1 MAGKSDWS
9 KSGKFL
15 GFTEVADGYH
25 GMKMWDAYGFKALAA
40 KVRMDAMRN
49 LDPHLA
55 NVGDAKTL
63 ITHPSRTTHQQLPD
77 EEKIQAGVTP
87 DLIKV
92 SAGLENIEDNIHEFQ
107 QAFDGT
113 GLKTPGTSG
122 NKRRASPSKTQR
134 LAPLIPASLGSHLS
148 LITPQALVPSTDR
161 ARCSSSPSSS
171 HIRTRHKSSDRIE
184 MAKGSKIHRPR
195 KVEPFREFKLRLKV
209 AHRTEDIYFLFQ
221 PYFFSSNKRST
232 YQSQLSD
239 ETSETSEKEVRCS
252 SSEARMFGMNILG
265 LPNRSKSSKIGYPT
279 NRNPKCIN
287 RGKSCVY
294 TQSKRGGSRIRRRRV
309 SLGEQESGERSP
321 TINNNE
327 LNACALSVMPELEE
341 GIFTHDSNPP
351 PSTRNYS
358 EEKSEFNIPGY
369 QGTFAAPLS
378 LVSPGGGLK
387 QLDFSLDDTDFI
399 FDSIFAG
406 TQPEGMDS
414 GYETSEH
421 AGTLSE
427 SGREVPIRVY
437 SSDED
442 ILSAYYTYIHPY
454 FPILPPPEA
463 GQVTDNPDLGI
474 RRAPDAIFSS
484 KSAPD
489 FEPSSP
495 ISLAISATL
504 ALIPHPEDKDPSG
517 TESLHLRREQAQAFA
532 QSAFESIEIESEL
545 IDSVIQPGEA
555 LSSEPLPLH
564 RKPFHPR
571 NPLENESIIALIMLS
586 TYEYAQRGNIAKM
599 RNRAGQAVNAA
610 INLGLHIKG
619 DEEGYYSEANRRV
632 WWMAYI
638 TVCQGSILSNSTPP
652 ILLYDPRFT
661 TSGPTYAGDPG
672 AWPVFLQSQQAITS
686 ATQFVIDLDATL
698 KQGSNTTA
706 IWDRMLELEAIIE
719 PLIVAADSW
728 ALSSTPPLSLDS
740 AEMVVGQALRGI
752 ARIKLNSA
760 RIKLHRYCAF
770 SDVPVFSK
778 KHCDL
783 AAAAPNSN
791 STTNT
796 SSTPTAP
803 NCACSNTFHNLPSYS
818 DMNSSTP
825 QSFSS
830 TNSPPNLN
838 QNLNLN
844 MNMNINPNLG
854 NPNGMGLGM
863 GVGMGMGVG
872 LNCNVL
878 PYTSHYSAKI
888 CLKSAFS
895 IARSFASLP
904 YPQPIRRVDIQNQLQ
919 NQNQSQGMQSQDP
932 YSYFPAMQT
941 PNSYARHSLSPTS
954 NPMNSGNGSS
964 RSNSNSGSSLGLN
977 PSSGSGGPCPNVGGR
992 APRMI
997 PVFACCAMQSSYALI
1012 MLSYKTK
1019 AMGFAG
1025 PLSNSNTSPNHSHN
1039 NNGAGN
1045 GGDAGKENQAQKL
1058 LGQLSEGLQM
1068 ILAALRNYSVAYE
1081 ALGGMRDQID
1091 EAAQSVGAAASI
1103 VGDVRW

>member
-1 MAGKSDWS
+1 
-9 KSGKFL
+9 
-15 GFTEVADGYH
+15 
-25 GMKMWDAYGFKALAA
+25 
-40 KVRMDAMRN
+40 
-49 LDPHLA
+49 
-55 NVGDAKTL
+55 
-63 ITHPSRTTHQQLPD
+63 
-77 EEKIQAGVTP
+77 
-87 DLIKV
+87 
-92 SAGLENIEDNIHEFQ
+92 
-107 QAFDGT
+107 
-113 GLKTPGTSG
+113 
-122 NKRRASPSKTQR
+122 
-134 LAPLIPASLGSHLS
+134 
-148 LITPQALVPSTDR
+148 
-161 ARCSSSPSSS
+161 
-171 HIRTRHKSSDRIE
+171 
-184 MAKGSKIHRPR
+184 
-195 KVEPFREFKLRLKV
+195 
-209 AHRTEDIYFLFQ
+209 
-221 PYFFSSNKRST
+221 
-232 YQSQLSD
+232 
-239 ETSETSEKEVRCS
+239 
-252 SSEARMFGMNILG
+252 
-265 LPNRSKSSKIGYPT
+265 
-279 NRNPKCIN
+279 
-287 RGKSCVY
+287 
-294 TQSKRGGSRIRRRRV
+294 
-309 SLGEQESGERSP
+309 
-321 TINNNE
+321 
-327 LNACALSVMPELEE
+327 
-341 GIFTHDSNPP
+341 
-351 PSTRNYS
+351 
-358 EEKSEFNIPGY
+358 
-369 QGTFAAPLS
+369 
-378 LVSPGGGLK
+378 
-387 QLDFSLDDTDFI
+387 
-399 FDSIFAG
+399 
-406 TQPEGMDS
+406 MDS

-421 AGTLSE
+421 AGTLSDSE
-427 SGREVPIRVY
+427 REVPIRVY

-454 FPILPPPEA
+454 FPILPPPEP
-463 GQVTDNPDLGI
+463 GQVTDTPDLGI

-484 KSAPD
+484 KSNAD

-504 ALIPHPEDKDPSG
+504 ALIPHPDDKDPSG

-545 IDSVIQPGEA
+545 IDSVIQPSEA
-555 LSSEPLPLH
+555 LSSDPLPLN

-638 TVCQGSILSNSTPP
+638 MVCQGSILSNSTPP

-728 ALSSTPPLSLDS
+728 TLSSSPPLSLDS
-740 AEMVVGQALRGI
+740 SEMVVGQALRGI

-783 AAAAPNSN
+783 AAVP
-791 STTNT
+791 T
-796 SSTPTAP
+796 STPHSSHPQTSASTPAP
-803 NCACSNTFHNLPSYS
+803 NCACSSTFHNLPSYS
-818 DMNSSTP
+818 DMTTSSTP
-825 QSFSS
+825 LSHSQSHSHS
-830 TNSPPNLN
+830 QSLSHTTSPPNF
-838 QNLNLN
+838 
-844 MNMNINPNLG
+844 NLG
-854 NPNGMGLGM
+854 L
-863 GVGMGMGVG
+863 GVGVGIG

-888 CLKSAFS
+888 CLKSAFA
-895 IARSFASLP
+895 IARSFTSLP
-904 YPQPIRRVDIQNQLQ
+904 YPQPVRREVHQPQVHSQLQ
-919 NQNQSQGMQSQDP
+919 PQPQNQDP
-932 YSYFPAMQT
+932 YSYFPTMPT
-941 PNSYARHSLSPTS
+941 HTSPYARHSLSPTS
-954 NPMNSGNGSS
+954 NPGSIS
-964 RSNSNSGSSLGLN
+964 APGGGIGGG
-977 PSSGSGGPCPNVGGR
+977 SGSGGVGNP

-1025 PLSNSNTSPNHSHN
+1025 PLNNNATNTPNN
-1039 NNGAGN
+1039 NNGTGTNN
-1045 GGDAGKENQAQKL
+1045 GGNSGIDAGKENQAQKL

-1068 ILAALRNYSVAYE
+1068 ILGALRNYSFAYE

-1091 EAAQSVGAAASI
+1091 IAAQSVGAAASV

>member
-1 MAGKSDWS
+1 M
-9 KSGKFL
+9 
-15 GFTEVADGYH
+15 
-25 GMKMWDAYGFKALAA
+25 
-40 KVRMDAMRN
+40 
-49 LDPHLA
+49 
-55 NVGDAKTL
+55 TL
-63 ITHPSRTTHQQLPD
+63 Q
-77 EEKIQAGVTP
+77 
-87 DLIKV
+87 
-92 SAGLENIEDNIHEFQ
+92 
-107 QAFDGT
+107 
-113 GLKTPGTSG
+113 
-122 NKRRASPSKTQR
+122 RASPSKSQCQVS
-134 LAPLIPASLGSHLS
+134 LIPAPLGIHLS
-148 LITPQALVPSTDR
+148 FITPPSPRSLHRQGTLQQLSLVLTHLNTPQ
-161 ARCSSSPSSS
+161 
-171 HIRTRHKSSDRIE
+171 SSDRIE
-184 MAKGSKIHRPR
+184 MAKGSKITKVSSATKPAKPVR
-195 KVEPFREFKLRLKV
+195 KKFAVPPVKLACLECR
-209 AHRTEDIYFLFQ
+209 ASRTRCDGKPEC
-221 PYFFSSNKRST
+221 SN
-232 YQSQLSD
+232 
-239 ETSETSEKEVRCS
+239 
-252 SSEARMFGMNILG
+252 
-265 LPNRSKSSKIGYPT
+265 
-279 NRNPKCIN
+279 CIN

-309 SLGEQESGERSP
+309 SVGDQASGEHSP
-321 TINNNE
+321 KINNNE

-341 GIFTHDSNPP
+341 GIFTHEPNPP
-351 PSTRNYS
+351 PSIRKYS
-358 EEKSEFNIPGY
+358 EEKSEFNIPDY

-399 FDSIFAG
+399 FDSIFAA
-406 TQPEGMDS
+406 QPEGMDS

-421 AGTLSE
+421 AGTSSE
-427 SGREVPIRVY
+427 SGKEVPIRVY

-454 FPILPPPEA
+454 FPILPPPEP
-463 GQVTDNPDLGI
+463 GQVTDNPDFGI

-484 KSAPD
+484 KSVPD

-555 LSSEPLPLH
+555 LSSEPLPPH
-564 RKPFHPR
+564 RKPFHLR
-571 NPLENESIIALIMLS
+571 NPIENESIIALIMLS

-728 ALSSTPPLSLDS
+728 TLSSTPPLSLDS

-783 AAAAPNSN
+783 AAAAAPNSN
-791 STTNT
+791 STTNP
-796 SSTPTAP
+796 SSTSTAP

-818 DMNSSTP
+818 DMTSSNP
-825 QSFSS
+825 QSFPSTTSS
-830 TNSPPNLN
+830 PNLT
-838 QNLNLN
+838 QNLNIN
-844 MNMNINPNLG
+844 MNLNPNLG

-895 IARSFASLP
+895 IARSFSSLP
-904 YPQPIRRVDIQNQLQ
+904 YPQPIRRIDLQSQLQ
-919 NQNQSQGMQSQDP
+919 NHNQAQNQVQTQNLNMQSQDP
-932 YSYFPAMQT
+932 YSYFPTMQT
-941 PNSYARHSLSPTS
+941 PNSYTRHSLSPPS
-954 NPMNSGNGSS
+954 NPNPMNNS
-964 RSNSNSGSSLGLN
+964 RSNSNSSSGLGLN
-977 PSSGSGGPCPNVGGR
+977 PSSASISGGPGPGPAGGR

-1025 PLSNSNTSPNHSHN
+1025 PLHNTNPTPNTNASPNHSHN
-1039 NNGAGN
+1039 GVSGN

-1068 ILAALRNYSVAYE
+1068 ILAALRNYSIAYE

-1091 EAAQSVGAAASI
+1091 VSAQSVGAAAS
-1103 VGDVRW
+1103 VVSDVRW

>member
-1 MAGKSDWS
+1 MMNFDFSTDIWSDS
-9 KSGKFL
+9 TKVSSATKPAKPVRKKFA
-15 GFTEVADGYH
+15 VPPV
-25 GMKMWDAYGFKALAA
+25 KLACLECRA
-40 KVRMDAMRN
+40 
-49 LDPHLA
+49 
-55 NVGDAKTL
+55 
-63 ITHPSRTTHQQLPD
+63 SRTRC
-77 EEKIQAGVTP
+77 
-87 DLIKV
+87 
-92 SAGLENIEDNIHEFQ
+92 
-107 QAFDGT
+107 DG
-113 GLKTPGTSG
+113 KPE
-122 NKRRASPSKTQR
+122 
-134 LAPLIPASLGSHLS
+134 
-148 LITPQALVPSTDR
+148 
-161 ARCSSSPSSS
+161 CS
-171 HIRTRHKSSDRIE
+171 
-184 MAKGSKIHRPR
+184 
-195 KVEPFREFKLRLKV
+195 
-209 AHRTEDIYFLFQ
+209 
-221 PYFFSSNKRST
+221 N
-232 YQSQLSD
+232 
-239 ETSETSEKEVRCS
+239 
-252 SSEARMFGMNILG
+252 
-265 LPNRSKSSKIGYPT
+265 
-279 NRNPKCIN
+279 CIN

-321 TINNNE
+321 KINNNE

-341 GIFTHDSNPP
+341 GIFTHNSNP
-351 PSTRNYS
+351 PSTRNS
-358 EEKSEFNIPGY
+358 TVEKSEFNIPGY

-387 QLDFSLDDTDFI
+387 QLDFSLDDTDYI
-399 FDSIFAG
+399 FDSIFAAG
-406 TQPEGMDS
+406 NGAQPEGMDS

-427 SGREVPIRVY
+427 SGKEVPIRVY
-437 SSDED
+437 SCDED

-484 KSAPD
+484 KSVPD

-504 ALIPHPEDKDPSG
+504 ALIPHPDDKNPSG

-555 LSSEPLPLH
+555 LSSDPLPLH

-728 ALSSTPPLSLDS
+728 ALSSTPPLTLDS

-783 AAAAPNSN
+783 AAATPNSN
-791 STTNT
+791 NTTNP

-803 NCACSNTFHNLPSYS
+803 NCACSSTFHNLPSYS

-825 QSFSS
+825 HSFSS
-830 TNSPPNLN
+830 TTSPPNLN
-838 QNLNLN
+838 
-844 MNMNINPNLG
+844 MNMSINSNLG
-854 NPNGMGLGM
+854 IPNGMGLGLNPSL
-863 GVGMGMGVG
+863 GIG

-904 YPQPIRRVDIQNQLQ
+904 YPQPIRRVDLQ
-919 NQNQSQGMQSQDP
+919 NQMQSQGQGQNQGMQNQVQDP
-932 YSYFPAMQT
+932 YSYFPTIQT
-941 PNSYARHSLSPTS
+941 PNNYTRHSLSPPTS
-954 NPMNSGNGSS
+954 TSTST
-964 RSNSNSGSSLGLN
+964 SNSNPGPAGSAH
-977 PSSGSGGPCPNVGGR
+977 

-1025 PLSNSNTSPNHSHN
+1025 PLNNTPN
-1039 NNGAGN
+1039 NNGNAGN
-1045 GGDAGKENQAQKL
+1045 AGDAGKENQAQKL

-1068 ILAALRNYSVAYE
+1068 ILAALKNYSVAYE
-1081 ALGGMRDQID
+1081 ALGGMRGWF
-1091 EAAQSVGAAASI
+1091 SSFSM
-1103 VGDVRW
+1103 

>member
-1 MAGKSDWS
+1 MMSFDFATTDIWS
-9 KSGKFL
+9 GSTKVSSATTNKPAKPVRKKFA
-15 GFTEVADGYH
+15 VPPV
-25 GMKMWDAYGFKALAA
+25 KLACLECRA
-40 KVRMDAMRN
+40 
-49 LDPHLA
+49 
-55 NVGDAKTL
+55 
-63 ITHPSRTTHQQLPD
+63 SRTRC
-77 EEKIQAGVTP
+77 
-87 DLIKV
+87 
-92 SAGLENIEDNIHEFQ
+92 
-107 QAFDGT
+107 DG
-113 GLKTPGTSG
+113 KPE
-122 NKRRASPSKTQR
+122 
-134 LAPLIPASLGSHLS
+134 
-148 LITPQALVPSTDR
+148 
-161 ARCSSSPSSS
+161 CS
-171 HIRTRHKSSDRIE
+171 
-184 MAKGSKIHRPR
+184 
-195 KVEPFREFKLRLKV
+195 
-209 AHRTEDIYFLFQ
+209 
-221 PYFFSSNKRST
+221 N
-232 YQSQLSD
+232 
-239 ETSETSEKEVRCS
+239 
-252 SSEARMFGMNILG
+252 
-265 LPNRSKSSKIGYPT
+265 
-279 NRNPKCIN
+279 CIN

-309 SLGEQESGERSP
+309 SVGETGERSP
-321 TINNNE
+321 KINNNE

-341 GIFTHDSNPP
+341 G
-351 PSTRNYS
+351 
-358 EEKSEFNIPGY
+358 
-369 QGTFAAPLS
+369 TFAAPLS
-378 LVSPGGGLK
+378 LVTPGGGLK

-399 FDSIFAG
+399 FDSIFAS

-427 SGREVPIRVY
+427 SGKEVPIRVY
-437 SSDED
+437 SSDDD

-484 KSAPD
+484 KSVPD

-555 LSSEPLPLH
+555 LSSDPLPLQ

-619 DEEGYYSEANRRV
+619 DEQGYYAEANRRV

-728 ALSSTPPLSLDS
+728 TLSSSPPLSLDS

-783 AAAAPNSN
+783 AVAAPPNSSN
-791 STTNT
+791 HTPNP

-803 NCACSNTFHNLPSYS
+803 NCACSTTFHGLPSYS
-818 DMNSSTP
+818 DMTSSTP
-825 QSFSS
+825 QGFPS
-830 TNSPPNLN
+830 TTSPSHMNHNLN
-838 QNLNLN
+838 FNPNMQLQSNLN
-844 MNMNINPNLG
+844 G
-854 NPNGMGLGM
+854 GLGL
-863 GVGMGMGVG
+863 GLNPSQGIG

-904 YPQPIRRVDIQNQLQ
+904 YPQPIRRADLQNQHQLQTNQ
-919 NQNQSQGMQSQDP
+919 NQNQVQVQDP
-932 YSYFPAMQT
+932 YSYFPTIQT
-941 PNSYARHSLSPTS
+941 PNTYTRHSLSPSTTNPHTGPIPAAVGTS
-954 NPMNSGNGSS
+954 
-964 RSNSNSGSSLGLN
+964 RAHAQTQ
-977 PSSGSGGPCPNVGGR
+977 

-1025 PLSNSNTSPNHSHN
+1025 PLSNPNQSAKPNSNNTVSNSNSNPDP
-1039 NNGAGN
+1039 NNGSSGN
-1045 GGDAGKENQAQKL
+1045 THGGEANLGKENQAQKL

-1091 EAAQSVGAAASI
+1091 IAAQSVGAAASV